1 MNTTQTLEKLHA
13 LKLTGMVQALEE
25 QQQQADV
32 VDLDFHQRFGL
43 LVERQWLWRENRAL
57 TRRLQSAG
65 FKLKGRME
73 EIDYRHPRKLKRDQI
88 ESLRGGHWIQQARN
102 VLIIGPTGI
111 GKSFLACAMGH
122 DACEHGYRTFYR
134 YAPKLFR
141 DLENARIDGSLSK
154 FLSKLMK
161 VQLLIIDDLGIAS
174 ATADQY
180 RQLLEVLDDRGS
192 NGSTL
197 ITSQVPVG
205 KWHQMIPDATVADA
219 ILDRLV
225 HTAHRIELSGES
237 MRKVKNGRH

>member
-1 MNTTQTLEKLHA
+1 
-13 LKLTGMVQALEE
+13 
-25 QQQQADV
+25 
-32 VDLDFHQRFGL
+32 
-43 LVERQWLWRENRAL
+43 
-57 TRRLQSAG
+57 
-65 FKLKGRME
+65 ME

-111 GKSFLACAMGH
+111 GKSFLACALGY